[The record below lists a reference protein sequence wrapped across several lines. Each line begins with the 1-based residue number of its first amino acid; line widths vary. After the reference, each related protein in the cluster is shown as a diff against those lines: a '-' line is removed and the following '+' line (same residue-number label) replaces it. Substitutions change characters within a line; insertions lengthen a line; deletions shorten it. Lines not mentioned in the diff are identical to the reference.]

1 MRSRRLT
8 APPASS
14 CSWTSA
20 ARFSAPNWPA
30 ISSMPQRCV
39 SGSTRDFFGGKT
51 REVAPLYAVQSGLS
65 YTFAPGGWVSLN
77 AGYFKGGRTTVDEV
91 ESDLQLEGIRFGAT
105 LALPLNRYQS
115 VKLYSISGY
124 NTHREHDFQAF
135 GIAWQYR
142 WGGGY

>member
-1 MRSRRLT
+1 VT
-8 APPASS
+8 FY
-14 CSWTSA
+14 TD
-20 ARFSAPNWPA
+20 N
-30 ISSMPQRCV
+30 
-39 SGSTRDFFGGKT
+39 GDFFGGKT

-91 ESDLQLEGIRFGAT
+91 ESDIELQGIRFGAT
-105 LALPLNRYQS
+105 LVLPVNRYQS

-124 NTHREHDFQAF
+124 NAHREHDLQAF

-142 WGGGY
+142 WGGGF